1 MNTPKTI
8 ILILSLVTV
17 LSVTAQNKSQ
27 VIAHRGYWN
36 TESSSQN
43 SLKALEKA
51 HEIKVYGSEFD
62 VHLTADDVLV
72 VYHDDKVDGR
82 RVQELNYADLT
93 KLRLLNGEELP
104 TLEAYLK
111 KGKELDDM
119 KLIFELKSHSTPERN
134 REAALKSVE
143 MIEKMGLGDRT
154 EYITFN
160 LDAGKELIR
169 VSPHS
174 PVFYLNGELSPAQL
188 KELGFAGLD
197 YHINVMKKNPE
208 WFKECK
214 ALGLKTN
221 VWTVNEPAAMKEM
234 ADYGADFITTDV
246 PVEALGV
253 VK

>member
-1 MNTPKTI
+1 MNYAKVF
-8 ILILSLVTV
+8 ILLFCLVTAF
-17 LSVTAQNKSQ
+17 SVTAQNKSQ

-43 SLKALEKA
+43 SLKALKRA

-72 VYHDDKVDGR
+72 VYHDDKIDGR
-82 RVQELNYADLT
+82 RVQDLNYADLT
-93 KLRLLNGEELP
+93 KMRLLNGEELP

-111 KGKELDDM
+111 KGKELDGM
-119 KLIFELKSHSTPERN
+119 KLIFELKSHATPERN
-134 REAALKSVE
+134 REAARKSVE
-143 MIEKMGLGDRT
+143 MVEEMGLGERT

-160 LDAGKELIR
+160 LDAGKEFIR
-169 VSPHS
+169 LSPHT
-174 PVFYLNGELSPAQL
+174 PVFYLNGELSPAEL

-197 YHINVMKKNPE
+197 YHVSVMKKNPD

-214 ALGLKTN
+214 TLGLKTN
-221 VWTVNEPAAMKEM
+221 VWTANDPAVIKEM
-234 ADYGADFITTDV
+234 VGYGADFITTDA
-246 PVEALGV
+246 PVEALDV

>member
-1 MNTPKTI
+1 MKYNKTF
-8 ILILSLVTV
+8 ILLFCLLTIC
-17 LSVTAQNKSQ
+17 SVTAQNKSQ

-72 VYHDDKVDGR
+72 VFHDDKIDGR
-82 RVQELNYADLT
+82 RVQDLKYADLT

-111 KGKELDDM
+111 KGKELSGM
-119 KLIFELKSHSTPERN
+119 KLIFELKSHATPERN
-134 REAALKSVE
+134 REAARKSVE
-143 MIEKMGLGDRT
+143 MVEQLGLGDRT

-160 LDAGKELIR
+160 LDAGKEFVRL
-169 VSPHS
+169 SPHT

-197 YHINVMKKNPE
+197 YHISVMQKNPE
-208 WFKECK
+208 WFKESK
-214 ALGLKTN
+214 ELGLKIN
-221 VWTVNEPAAMKEM
+221 VWTVNDPAMIKEM
-234 ADYGADFITTDV
+234 VDSGADFITTDA
-246 PVEALGV
+246 PLEALDV